1 MTPHPLINFEIQKY
15 YQKEPKFNN
24 VYFKNNLPEM
34 RDETYIINLEEYESL
49 GTHWVALYVMA
60 EIVTY
65 FDSFVVEHIPN
76 NIQQIFTEYKHMIQ

>member
-1 MTPHPLINFEIQKY
+1 
-15 YQKEPKFNN
+15 
-24 VYFKNNLPEM
+24 M

-76 NIQQIFTEYKHMIQ
+76 NIQQIFTEYKHVIQ